1 MMIRSGRRRR
11 AGRPGEPRR
20 PRVLIIVQNLP
31 VPLDRRV
38 WQESRSL
45 VAAGFGVSVVCPAGP
60 DDRRFEVLEGV
71 EIHRYRPPAPR
82 QGVAGYLVE
91 FAYCWLASARLAVRC
106 FRRQRFD
113 VIQACNPPDTFWAL
127 ALLFRPLGVRFVYD
141 QHDLCP
147 EVFAA
152 RFGTGRRPLHQAL
165 RLLERASY
173 ASADAVISTND
184 SYRRVALERGRL
196 DPASVTV
203 VRSGPHPDEMHRI
216 EPREEL
222 RGDARHLLVWLGI
235 MGPQDGVDL
244 LLRAIHVLVH
254 DLERKD
260 VQLAVLGFGDCD
272 EDLRALCTNL
282 GLDAWVHFTG
292 RADRTM
298 IAEYLSTADVGLCPD
313 PKNAFTDASTMNK
326 VLEYMAHE
334 LPIVSFDL
342 AESRVSAGP
351 AARFVESGDV
361 ADFARA
367 VADLLD
373 DPDRRLEMGQAGR
386 RRVEAELGW
395 PAQAERYVALYER
408 VCSGSEDERRME
420 VSA

>member
-1 MMIRSGRRRR
+1 
-11 AGRPGEPRR
+11 
-20 PRVLIIVQNLP
+20 
-31 VPLDRRV
+31 
-38 WQESRSL
+38 
-45 VAAGFGVSVVCPAGP
+45 
-60 DDRRFEVLEGV
+60 
-71 EIHRYRPPAPR
+71 
-82 QGVAGYLVE
+82 
-91 FAYCWLASARLAVRC
+91 
-106 FRRQRFD
+106 
-113 VIQACNPPDTFWAL
+113 
-127 ALLFRPLGVRFVYD
+127 
-141 QHDLCP
+141 
-147 EVFAA
+147 
-152 RFGTGRRPLHQAL
+152 
-165 RLLERASY
+165 
-173 ASADAVISTND
+173 VISTND

-196 DPASVTV
+196 HPASVTV
-203 VRSGPHPDEMHRI
+203 VRSGPHPDEMRRI
-216 EPREEL
+216 ESREEL
-222 RGDARHLLVWLGI
+222 RGDAHHLLVWLGI